1 MVLLAVA
8 RSNVITP
15 KERKTPLHLIV
26 EGQGDPKNVDVL
38 LGSNADVLARDC
50 QGLTARQRLQVILAD
65 KPRPDNERTS
75 QWRTTCELLSVV
87 ENLDRR
93 NSDLDD
99 ILMENASFADILVST
114 DELRR
119 MIVSAKRNGAATAE
133 EIVSSVTTELL
144 DLFQFMNPS

>member
-1 MVLLAVA
+1 MIHINSDGDTLLW
-8 RSNVITP
+8 
-15 KERKTPLHLIV
+15 
-26 EGQGDPKNVDVL
+26 
-38 LGSNADVLARDC
+38 SNADVLARDC
-50 QGLTARQRLQVILAD
+50 QELTAHQRLQVILAD

>member
-1 MVLLAVA
+1 MSSFSYYKAV
-8 RSNVITP
+8 SY
-15 KERKTPLHLIV
+15 
-26 EGQGDPKNVDVL
+26 GDTLVW
-38 LGSNADVLARDC
+38 SNADVLARDC

-99 ILMENASFADILVST
+99 FLMDHQNAAQFADILVST

-119 MIVSAKRNGAATAE
+119 MIVSAKMNGAATAE